1 MRSSNPP
8 NSLVTTSVEGDV
20 GRVDIELLEGDS
32 GYLNFMRSK
41 AVLVS
46 PSGHTE
52 TIDLQQ
58 HAPGRYN
65 TEFKVDEQGAWLVNV
80 IFQNQDGAIV
90 SRVPA
95 AVTMPFDK
103 EFATTQHNTSLLQE
117 VARKTGGRVL
127 SPNDVELISLFDET
141 GLTMPE
147 SPTSVWDLLAML
159 AASILILDVAVRR
172 LWIDKESVQS
182 MFVPVE
188 QASQSSVEAL
198 KRVHESSSRKKKA
211 HVVPKKDEFVKK
223 EKKDSKD
230 TEQIDS
236 IAQLLKTKRSMESND
251 E

>member
-1 MRSSNPP
+1 M
-8 NSLVTTSVEGDV
+8 
-20 GRVDIELLEGDS
+20 
-32 GYLNFMRSK
+32 
-41 AVLVS
+41 
-46 PSGHTE
+46 
-52 TIDLQQ
+52 
-58 HAPGRYN
+58 
-65 TEFKVDEQGAWLVNV
+65 NV
-80 IFQNQDGAIV
+80 VFQNQEGDIV

-103 EFATTQHNTSLLQE
+103 EFATTQHNTILLQE

-127 SPNDVELISLFDET
+127 SPDDLDLESLFNDT

-198 KRVHESSSRKKKA
+198 KRVHKSSSRKRKV
-211 HVVPKKDEFVKK
+211 HIVPAKDNVIQK
-223 EKKDSKD
+223 EKEQPKEPEQ
-230 TEQIDS
+230 TES
-236 IAQLLKTKRSMESND
+236 LAQLLKKKRSMESDD